1 MSGGPLEGVRVLDLT
16 SVVVGPLATQILADH
31 GAEVIKVETKAGDL
45 IRVMNGKSVTPGMG
59 AKFLHLNRNKRSIV
73 LDLKQPAGYAALL
86 KLVTRADVLVWNVR
100 PAAMA
105 RLKLS
110 YDDVRAVN
118 PKVIYCGMFGFGQDG
133 RYRDKPAYD
142 TILQGAGGMAALHHR
157 ATGEPRYV
165 PMVVVDKIS
174 GLIAAQMIA
183 MALYR
188 RAQTGEGCAIEIP
201 MFENLV
207 KFVLEEHLY
216 LKTFEPPLGETGDP
230 RLLDPLGKPIPTKDG
245 WISISANTDEQ
256 AFAFFAAI
264 GRPELKDDP
273 RFASVQNA
281 LRERRRVLQAAR
293 RRAPGEDDRGVGRD
307 LRPPRR
313 PGDALSHARQPAR
326 GSAPRGEPVLRA
338 ERPPD
343 RRQDP
348 QHAAAEQVV
357 ERGAARLEPRAQAR
371 PALGRGPA
379 RGGLQ
384 RGRGRAPRRGR
395 RHRRRPVEEKPL
407 GADRAGARPG
417 ALDPHGVARAQRL
430 VLELRDHDGH
440 AVV

>member
-1 MSGGPLEGVRVLDLT
+1 VSGGPLEGVKVVDLT

-45 IRVMNGKSVTPGMG
+45 IRFMNGKSVTPGMG

-73 LDLKQPAGYAALL
+73 LDLKQAPGHAALL
-86 KLVTRADVLVWNVR
+86 KLAERADVLVWNVR

-110 YDDVRAVN
+110 YDDVRKVN
-118 PKVIYCGMFGFGQDG
+118 PRIVYCGMFGFGQDG

-142 TILQGAGGMAALHHR
+142 TILQGAGGMAALNHR

-165 PMVVVDKIS
+165 PMVVVDKVS
-174 GLIAAQMIA
+174 GLIATQMIA

-188 RAQTGEGCAIEIP
+188 RARTGEGCAIEIP

-230 RLLDPLGKPIPTKDG
+230 RLLDPLGKPIRTKDG

-264 GRPELKDDP
+264 GRPELKEDP
-273 RFASVQNA
+273 RFASVQARFANVGEYFRLRA
-281 LRERRRVLQAAR
+281 DALAERTTAEWVERFDRHDVPAMPYNTLDGLLDDPHLADAGFFELKDHPTEGTIRNLRLPNRWSSGTRSAWNPAPKLGQHSVEILRELGYG
-293 RRAPGEDDRGVGRD
+293 APEI
-307 LRPPRR
+307 
-313 PGDALSHARQPAR
+313 DALIAA
-326 GSAPRGEPVLRA
+326 GVTVDG
-338 ERPPD
+338 RP
-343 RRQDP
+343 
-348 QHAAAEQVV
+348 E
-357 ERGAARLEPRAQAR
+357 
-371 PALGRGPA
+371 
-379 RGGLQ
+379 
-384 RGRGRAPRRGR
+384 
-395 RHRRRPVEEKPL
+395 
-407 GADRAGARPG
+407 
-417 ALDPHGVARAQRL
+417 
-430 VLELRDHDGH
+430 
-440 AVV
+440 